1 MKVTEG
7 AAGPSLGETSIT
19 SRERMEIR
27 SSARMSNASDHC
39 YMARALAL
47 AERGRYTTQPNPR
60 VGCVVVKEG
69 RICGEGWHML
79 AGRPHAEIYALRQAA
94 SAARGATVYISL
106 EPCSHQG
113 RTAPCTEAL
122 LAAGVG
128 RVVMAMVDP
137 NPLVSGSGME
147 QLREQGVDVSMG
159 VSEAAAR
166 ALNKGYISRMERGR
180 PWVRVKLAASL
191 DGRTA
196 LADGTSRWITGEAAR
211 RDVQYLRAESGA
223 ILTGVG
229 TVRAD
234 DPSLNVRL
242 EGELLGPGGE
252 KVGWLQP
259 LRVIADTA
267 LNTPPSS
274 RLLRL
279 PGQTLI
285 FAAEDVPAR
294 RAALEAG
301 GAQVRV
307 AGPVT
312 AGYVD
317 LAALLK
323 ELGQLEVNDVLV
335 EAGATLAGALLAE
348 GLVDELIVYLA
359 PHLLGDDARGMFR
372 LPVIAAMTD
381 RISLEIQQVRAVGAD
396 WRITAVP
403 VYR

>member
-1 MKVTEG
+1 
-7 AAGPSLGETSIT
+7 
-19 SRERMEIR
+19 
-27 SSARMSNASDHC
+27 MSNASDHY

-60 VGCVVVKEG
+60 VGCVVVNEG

-79 AGRPHAEIYALRQAA
+79 AGRPHAEIHALRQAA

-113 RTAPCTEAL
+113 RTAPCTDAL

-128 RVVMAMVDP
+128 RVVMAMEDP
-137 NPLVSGSGME
+137 NPLVSGSGMA
-147 QLREQGVDVSMG
+147 QLRERGVAVSLG
-159 VSEAAAR
+159 VSEAVAR
-166 ALNKGYISRMERGR
+166 ALNKGYISRMERRR

-196 LADGTSRWITGEAAR
+196 LADGVSRWITGEAAR

-229 TVRAD
+229 TVSAD

-242 EGELLGPGGE
+242 EGELPGAPGE
-252 KVGWLQP
+252 AAVGWQQP

-267 LNTPPSS
+267 LNTPPTA

-285 FAAEDVPAR
+285 FAAGDVPSR
-294 RAALEAG
+294 RAALEAS

-307 AGPVT
+307 AGRGI

-317 LAALLK
+317 LGALLE
-323 ELGQLEVNDVLV
+323 ELARLEVNDVLV
-335 EAGATLAGALLAE
+335 EAGPTLAGALLAE

-372 LPVIAAMTD
+372 LPGISAMAD
-381 RISLEIQQVRAVGAD
+381 RVTLDVQQVRAVGED

>member
-1 MKVTEG
+1 
-7 AAGPSLGETSIT
+7 
-19 SRERMEIR
+19 
-27 SSARMSNASDHC
+27 MSNASDHC

-60 VGCVVVKEG
+60 VGCVVVNDG
-69 RICGEGWHML
+69 RVCGEGWHML
-79 AGRPHAEIYALRQAA
+79 AGRPHAEVHALRQAA

-113 RTAPCTEAL
+113 RTAPCTDAL

-128 RVVMAMVDP
+128 RVVMAMEDP
-137 NPLVSGSGME
+137 NPLVSGSGMA
-147 QLREQGVDVSMG
+147 QLRERGVEVSIG

-166 ALNKGYISRMERGR
+166 ALNKGYISRMERRR
-180 PWVRVKLAASL
+180 PWVRIKLAASL

-196 LADGTSRWITGEAAR
+196 LADGVSRWITGEAAR

-229 TVRAD
+229 TVCAD

-242 EGELLGPGGE
+242 EGELPGAPGE
-252 KVGWLQP
+252 EAVGWQQP

-267 LNTPPSS
+267 LNTPPTA

-285 FAAEDVPAR
+285 FAAGDVPAR
-294 RAALEAG
+294 RAALEAS

-307 AGPVT
+307 AGRGI

-317 LAALLK
+317 LGALLE
-323 ELGQLEVNDVLV
+323 ELARLEVNDVLV
-335 EAGATLAGALLAE
+335 EAGPTLAGALLAE
-348 GLVDELIVYLA
+348 GLADELIVYLA

-372 LPVIAAMTD
+372 LPGIASMAD
-381 RISLEIQQVRAVGAD
+381 RIALDIQQVRAVGAD

>member
-1 MKVTEG
+1 
-7 AAGPSLGETSIT
+7 
-19 SRERMEIR
+19 
-27 SSARMSNASDHC
+27 MSNASDHC

-60 VGCVVVKEG
+60 VGCVVVNDG
-69 RICGEGWHML
+69 RVCGEGWHML
-79 AGRPHAEIYALRQAA
+79 AGRPHAEVHALRQAA
-94 SAARGATVYISL
+94 GAARGATVYISL

-113 RTAPCTEAL
+113 RTAPCTDAL

-128 RVVMAMVDP
+128 RVVMAMEDP
-137 NPLVSGSGME
+137 NPLVSGSGMA
-147 QLREQGVDVSMG
+147 QLRERGVEVSIG

-166 ALNKGYISRMERGR
+166 ALNKGYISRMERRR
-180 PWVRVKLAASL
+180 PWVRIKLAASL

-196 LADGTSRWITGEAAR
+196 LADGVSRWITGEAAR

-229 TVRAD
+229 TVCAD

-242 EGELLGPGGE
+242 EGELPGAPGE
-252 KVGWLQP
+252 EAVGWQQP

-267 LNTPPSS
+267 LNTPPTA

-285 FAAEDVPAR
+285 FAAGDVPAR
-294 RAALEAG
+294 RAALEAS

-307 AGPVT
+307 AGRGI

-317 LAALLK
+317 LGALLE
-323 ELGQLEVNDVLV
+323 ELARLEVNDVLV
-335 EAGATLAGALLAE
+335 EAGPTLAGALLAE
-348 GLVDELIVYLA
+348 GLADELIVYLA

-372 LPVIAAMTD
+372 LPGIASMAD
-381 RISLEIQQVRAVGAD
+381 RIALDIQQVRAVGAD